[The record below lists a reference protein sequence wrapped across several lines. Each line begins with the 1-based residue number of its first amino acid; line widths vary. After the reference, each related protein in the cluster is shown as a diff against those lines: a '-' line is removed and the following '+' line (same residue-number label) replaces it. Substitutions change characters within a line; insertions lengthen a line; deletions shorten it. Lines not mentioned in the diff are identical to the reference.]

1 MAEVGTVEVYDAI
14 KARKSVRSYE
24 DKPVPA
30 DALDRVLEAGRI
42 APSASNVQPWHFIVV
57 TDQQKRIALSAGRY
71 AKFLKNTPV
80 VIVGLGDREAA
91 PEWHVVDVT
100 IAMENMV
107 LAATAEGLGT
117 CWIGSFH
124 ESEVKAALSIPDR
137 WEVVAMLALGYE
149 KEKLDLA
156 RAIATRIYRRK
167 QLAEIVS
174 YDSFERPK
182 NP

>member
-1 MAEVGTVEVYDAI
+1 MDVYDAI
-14 KARKSVRSYE
+14 RARKSVRSYE
-24 DKPVPA
+24 EKPVSKET
-30 DALDRVLEAGRI
+30 LERILEAGRI

-57 TDQQKRIALSAGRY
+57 TDQQKRTALSAGRY

-80 VIVGLGDREAA
+80 VLVGLGDREAA

-107 LAATAEGLGT
+107 LAATGEGLGS

-149 KEKLDLA
+149 KAKMDLA
-156 RAIATRIYRRK
+156 RAIVTRIYKRK
-167 QLAEIVS
+167 TMDEIVS
-174 YDSFERPK
+174 YESFEGAK
-182 NP
+182 KA